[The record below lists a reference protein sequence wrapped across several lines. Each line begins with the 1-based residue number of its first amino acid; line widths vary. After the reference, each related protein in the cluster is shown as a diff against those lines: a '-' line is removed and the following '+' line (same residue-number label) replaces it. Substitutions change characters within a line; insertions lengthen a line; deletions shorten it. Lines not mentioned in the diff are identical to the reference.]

1 MRIIQSIV
9 LTLVAAIS
17 VPAAT
22 PIGGDWEGVIKLQNQ
37 DLRVVLHV
45 KEAAGK
51 LRATFDSPDQYVAGM
66 PVDTIELKGQQLNFE
81 IKRILSVYSGTLDKD
96 GKAITGS
103 WSQVGMSFPVNFK
116 KSAPVKK

>member
-51 LRATFDSPDQYVAGM
+51 LRATVRQSRSVRGGHAG
-66 PVDTIELKGQQLNFE
+66 
-81 IKRILSVYSGTLDKD
+81 RHY
-96 GKAITGS
+96 
-103 WSQVGMSFPVNFK
+103 
-116 KSAPVKK
+116 

>member
-1 MRIIQSIV
+1 
-9 LTLVAAIS
+9 
-17 VPAAT
+17 
-22 PIGGDWEGVIKLQNQ
+22 
-37 DLRVVLHV
+37 
-45 KEAAGK
+45 
-51 LRATFDSPDQYVAGM
+51 VAGM

-81 IKRILSVYSGTLDKD
+81 IKRILSIYSGTLDKD

>member
-37 DLRVVLHV
+37 DLRLVLHV
-45 KEAAGK
+45 KEVGNG
-51 LRATFDSPDQYVAGM
+51 LS
-66 PVDTIELKGQQLNFE
+66 
-81 IKRILSVYSGTLDKD
+81 KR
-96 GKAITGS
+96 
-103 WSQVGMSFPVNFK
+103 
-116 KSAPVKK
+116 SAHR